1 MEITIIPFWCSAPE
15 TEKLDPPDADGKRQK
30 AIEKSQLL
38 ITVGE
43 STPLLNAENSTTSL
57 FGKRAKDRQRTLQSH
72 ANIFAQG
79 NAPDG
84 STSHLG
90 LRNTD
95 TRSAFQ
101 MKQDPSTGC
110 LQIEIPMGL
119 VVHNKEGDEQG
130 KSISEISITS
140 EIISHAEDK
149 FAKIIKLNGLKP
161 EDIMESL
168 IISENMDKVFK
179 AGEGA
184 GESGSFF
191 FFSKDNKLLIK
202 TMSKEERVLMLDM
215 LDDLVEYLEKN
226 NNQSLLA
233 RIYGIYTFK
242 TNVFKPMD
250 VLVMQNVAVLR
261 NPKNLS
267 MKFDLKGSL
276 LNRETHFS
284 NNEANWW

>member
-1 MEITIIPFWCSAPE
+1 
-15 TEKLDPPDADGKRQK
+15 
-30 AIEKSQLL
+30 
-38 ITVGE
+38 
-43 STPLLNAENSTTSL
+43 
-57 FGKRAKDRQRTLQSH
+57 
-72 ANIFAQG
+72 
-79 NAPDG
+79 
-84 STSHLG
+84 
-90 LRNTD
+90 
-95 TRSAFQ
+95 